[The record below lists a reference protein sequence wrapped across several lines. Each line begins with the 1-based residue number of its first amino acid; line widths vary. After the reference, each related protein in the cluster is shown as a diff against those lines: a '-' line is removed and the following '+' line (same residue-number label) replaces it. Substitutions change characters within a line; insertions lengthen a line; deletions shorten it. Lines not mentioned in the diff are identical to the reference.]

1 MFSWQ
6 SRNTRGTRRN
16 ISAHILNQLLRA
28 LKGESENRKGILH
41 KTVCKKVVK
50 EAKETC
56 ESVKARNTS
65 NAEL

>member
-1 MFSWQ
+1 M
-6 SRNTRGTRRN
+6 
-16 ISAHILNQLLRA
+16 SAHILNQLLRA

-41 KTVCKKVVK
+41 KTVCKKVGK